1 MPKREGGGQGEWG
14 WLQAAIAAVG
24 EARRGFAD
32 TLTTLLEEPP
42 NRVSERGDQGMTL
55 VHAVVEQDLA
65 AGGLRMGRRH
75 ER

>member
-1 MPKREGGGQGEWG
+1 MGGGGC
-14 WLQAAIAAVG
+14 
-24 EARRGFAD
+24 RRPLRAWERRDTD
-32 TLTTLLEEPP
+32 TLTTLLEEAPSG
-42 NRVSERGDQGMTL
+42 VSERGDQGMTL

>member
-1 MPKREGGGQGEWG
+1 MPKREGGGQVEWG
-14 WLQAAIAAVG
+14 G
-24 EARRGFAD
+24 GGCRRPLRAWERRDTD
-32 TLTTLLEEPP
+32 TLTTLLEEAPSG
-42 NRVSERGDQGMTL
+42 VSERGDQGMTL